1 MTYFNKLAFVALLLI
16 FSFYSSSKSD
26 TFSGLKHPIAPGQ
39 RSATSSVALNGLN
52 KNQVKVSI
60 VYGTDSLAVANAFDL
75 RKRDPKKY
83 FETSAILGNVSNG
96 KVDAEV
102 IFPHKDNAA
111 NSRGKVF
118 KSGTKIFYA
127 WARTHTP
134 TGAREELTLNSP
146 IRSFV
151 MPRPLTIAYM
161 GDSYASGEGA
171 PDAIKTRSADAVWR
185 LNELCHRSERSGG
198 MLAIRK
204 LINTNKDIEID
215 FVNTTCSGATLI
227 DMFIEDQDK
236 GDMGQGKFA
245 KNRVQI
251 EQVYDWLA
259 SSGYEALDI
268 LLSDGGGNDV
278 GFGPIA
284 TAGLSAFFKD
294 ISKDKQMKD
303 DITSQLSQ
311 LPDKYSLFVDR
322 LNSRLDVGRVV
333 WFNYP
338 NPTNDKN
345 GRLCTP
351 NATLYGF
358 CWGPLEIQISDADWR
373 YIANDVFLNLNKRV
387 KDAAD
392 TYGWDFVD
400 ISNRSNRNG
409 LCNCDEPYFNTF
421 GKSNDLQGDIFGTL
435 HPNAIG
441 FKEIYEIPLYNQLV
455 KSIDLYHKEYVADA
469 KKRAIEAAKKKA
481 KAEAAF
487 KSKMNKL
494 TQFVNDKNRINSIKP
509 KVNKNLIDINK

>member
-1 MTYFNKLAFVALLLI
+1 MNLFNKFFLLAFVICFAFI
-16 FSFYSSSKSD
+16 AD
-26 TFSGLKHPIAPGQ
+26 ANAQTFTGFKHPVAPGQ
-39 RSATSSVALNGLN
+39 RSASASVALTGLS

-83 FETSAILGNVSNG
+83 FETSATLGNVSNG
-96 KVDAEV
+96 KVEAEV
-102 IFPHKDNAA
+102 IFPHKDNAP

-127 WARTHTP
+127 WARTNTP
-134 TGAREELTLNSP
+134 AGASEELTLNSP
-146 IRSFV
+146 VRSFE

-171 PDAIKTRSADAVWR
+171 PDAFKTRNSDAVWR
-185 LNELCHRSERSGG
+185 LSELCHRSEKSGG

-204 LINTNKDIEID
+204 LINTHKDMEID

-227 DMFIEDQDK
+227 NMFAEDQDK
-236 GDMGQGKFA
+236 SNMGLGNFL
-245 KNRVQI
+245 KNKVQI
-251 EQVYDWLA
+251 DQVNDWLA
-259 SSGYEALDI
+259 SSGYDALDI
-268 LLSDGGGNDV
+268 LLSDGGGNDM
-278 GFGPIA
+278 GFGPVA
-284 TAGLSAFFKD
+284 TEGLTAFGRD
-294 ISKDKQMKD
+294 ISKNKVMVKD
-303 DITSQLSQ
+303 IEYQLNQ
-311 LPDKYSLFVDR
+311 LPEKYSMFVDR
-322 LNSRLDVGRVV
+322 LNSRIDVGRVV

-351 NATLYGF
+351 NAMQYGL

-373 YIANDVFLNLNKRV
+373 YIANDVFVNLNKRV

-409 LCNCDEPYFNTF
+409 LCNCDAPYFNTF
-421 GKSNDLQGDIFGTL
+421 GKSNDTQGDFYGTL

-441 FKEIYEIPLYNQLV
+441 FKEIYEVPLYNQLV
-455 KSIDLYHKEYVADA
+455 KSIDLYIKDYKADA
-469 KKRAIEAAKKKA
+469 KQRAIAAAKKKA

-487 KSKMNKL
+487 KAKMNKL
-494 TQFVNDKNRINSIKP
+494 TQMVNDEKRLKSIKLE
-509 KVNKNLIDINK
+509 VNKNLIDIKK